1 MTLVKIKDSLNLHR
15 EVESNTILNTSTDE
29 YNKYIQRR
37 EAAMKQANRIDK
49 IEKDVAEIKTL
60 LKDLIGKL

>member
-1 MTLVKIKDSLNLHR
+1 MKLVKIKDSLNLHR
-15 EVESNTILNTSTDE
+15 EVESNTILNTSLDE

-37 EAAMKQANRIDK
+37 ESAMRQAQRIDK
-49 IEKDVAEIKTL
+49 IENDVAEIKTL